1 MIITFVL
8 CASVYR
14 RSLLAQAEA
23 RYEDEKILKSN
34 PLAIINSQT
43 HEPSDAPDDLVIEI
57 EVSPEHAVPSPTQLQ
72 GEKNEVSES
81 QTTEGETYMTVKPIR
96 QAAATQDFELEVSV
110 FRQVN
115 QDSTAV
121 ILFFFFF
128 SF

>member
-1 MIITFVL
+1 MIITFVS

-34 PLAIINSQT
+34 PLAIINGRT
-43 HEPSDAPDDLVIEI
+43 HESSAAPDDLIIEI
-57 EVSPEHAVPSPTQLQ
+57 EAEHAVPSPTQLQ

-81 QTTEGETYMTVKPIR
+81 QTTEGETYVTVKPIR
-96 QAAATQDFELEVSV
+96 QAAATQDFELQVSV

-121 ILFFFFF
+121 ILFVFFPFRY
-128 SF
+128 